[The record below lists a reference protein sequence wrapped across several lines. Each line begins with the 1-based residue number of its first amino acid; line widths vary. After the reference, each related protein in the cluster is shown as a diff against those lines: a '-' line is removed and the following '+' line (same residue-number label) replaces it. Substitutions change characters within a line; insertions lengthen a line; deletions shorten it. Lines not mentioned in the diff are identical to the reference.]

1 MLERYV
7 GSVLVLTSGKASPT
21 STIHLSAGN
30 HSFVFAFQGIYS
42 FSLHPCTRSY
52 ISNLFPSIFSPSY
65 ICIVKQNTNGF
76 SVFPL
81 KWTTPGASKFSTV
94 GVSQLM
100 YPYIKPYPIH
110 YIFSFLFRFFDLFL
124 FIIFCSRFVLM
135 KHTFCGSDIRSGTW
149 DGVTS
154 QANLEVHFFFVFFNF
169 ICLFI

>member
-1 MLERYV
+1 
-7 GSVLVLTSGKASPT
+7 
-21 STIHLSAGN
+21 
-30 HSFVFAFQGIYS
+30 
-42 FSLHPCTRSY
+42 
-52 ISNLFPSIFSPSY
+52 
-65 ICIVKQNTNGF
+65 
-76 SVFPL
+76 
-81 KWTTPGASKFSTV
+81 
-94 GVSQLM
+94 M

-169 ICLFI
+169 ICLFNIKEPYEYVLHKEVPFGSGSPYMTMWRSYMDTRDAYSAVNAIGIFILFLFHHKSCFLFSFVSFVCFY